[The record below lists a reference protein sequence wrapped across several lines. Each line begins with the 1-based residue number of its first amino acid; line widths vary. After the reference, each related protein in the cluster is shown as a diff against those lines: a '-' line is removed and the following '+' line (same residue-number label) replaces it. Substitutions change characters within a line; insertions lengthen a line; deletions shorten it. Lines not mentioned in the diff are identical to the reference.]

1 MCLCVYVLMNSP
13 SEHRVENPSN
23 YIGTQIR
30 QMKQGSKK
38 WIWGER
44 RRALPESV
52 GGDFLFPKSELIF
65 CTLFGSFSIYIK
77 NLFATNMD
85 SLCLECVRVV
95 FEEGEER
102 NYQSDYEGKILLNF
116 VII

>member
-1 MCLCVYVLMNSP
+1 MFTCIHVYVLMSSH

-23 YIGTQIR
+23 YIGTQIG

-52 GGDFLFPKSELIF
+52 GGNVLFPKSEPIF
-65 CTLFGSFSIYIK
+65 CTLFGSFSIHIK
-77 NLFATNMD
+77 NLFAANMD
-85 SLCLECVRVV
+85 SLCLEWSLKKLKKGIIRVIM
-95 FEEGEER
+95 R
-102 NYQSDYEGKILLNF
+102 GKYC
-116 VII
+116 